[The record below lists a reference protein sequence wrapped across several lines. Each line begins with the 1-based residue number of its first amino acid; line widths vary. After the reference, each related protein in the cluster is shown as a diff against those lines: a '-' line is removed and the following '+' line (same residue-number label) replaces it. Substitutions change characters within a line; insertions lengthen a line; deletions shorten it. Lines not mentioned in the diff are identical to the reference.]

1 MNYLKPLVSLKPK
14 VLEVW
19 NQIQLPLLK
28 HYPVPFGSRLSG
40 NKFFQISN
48 SIIWTKTKVKKS
60 QQTGF
65 CQSAFVLLL
74 LSCII
79 MCRWPPGNNVAIVW
93 WKSCETAFQFKKKTL
108 FFRTRRVYTVHV
120 FKGYLH
126 LTRTFFPRRSLH
138 VTSIIFE
145 LGNIS
150 MLDTNNTKRTTF

>member
-74 LSCII
+74 LSCIV

-93 WKSCETAFQFKKKTL
+93 WKLCETAFQFKKNSFFQNPKSVYCPCIQRILAFDPNLLPKTIITCD
-108 FFRTRRVYTVHV
+108 FN
-120 FKGYLH
+120 H
-126 LTRTFFPRRSLH
+126 LWAW
-138 VTSIIFE
+138 
-145 LGNIS
+145 
-150 MLDTNNTKRTTF
+150 